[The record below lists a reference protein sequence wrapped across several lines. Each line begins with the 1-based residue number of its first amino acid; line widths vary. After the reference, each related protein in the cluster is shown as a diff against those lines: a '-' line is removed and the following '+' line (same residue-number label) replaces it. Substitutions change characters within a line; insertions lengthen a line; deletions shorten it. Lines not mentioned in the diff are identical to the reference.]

1 MSQTIVPKSDQ
12 LNAEDL
18 LSGPRTVTIT
28 EVRRGSAEQ
37 PVDIHLA
44 EFDRPFKPSKTV
56 RRILVVAWGA
66 NAASYVGRRMTL
78 YRDPA
83 VKFGG
88 MDVGGIRISHL
99 SHIDKRM
106 TVALTVT
113 RGKRAPYVV
122 EPLAAPPA
130 RQLQPESTAG
140 HEPAGAEPGIT
151 TVLSKRLYQRLKAA
165 GHGEQ
170 NAALAYLSEAL
181 DRNVTSTKELTAAEA
196 IQVIEG
202 LERPVQQPVAEPTGG
217 AEEPNPEVW
226 LASQQPPDGVA

>member
-18 LSGPRTVTIT
+18 LAGPRTVTIT
-28 EVRRGSAEQ
+28 EVRRGSDEQ
-37 PVDIHLA
+37 PVDIHVA

-56 RRILVVAWGA
+56 RRILVAAWGA
-66 NAASYVGRRMTL
+66 NAASYVGRRMTI
-78 YRDPA
+78 YRDPT

-113 RGKRAPYVV
+113 RGRRAPYVV

-130 RQLQPESTAG
+130 RRPEPTPAGESTSRPDFPSLIRAAG
-140 HEPAGAEPGIT
+140 TREALLDLFERA
-151 TVLSKRLYQRLKAA
+151 KAA
-165 GHGEQ
+165 G
-170 NAALAYLSEAL
+170 ALTDELRAL
-181 DRNVTSTKELTAAEA
+181 LTARAAE
-196 IQVIEG
+196 
-202 LERPVQQPVAEPTGG
+202 LEAAAAPAGPVV
-217 AEEPNPEVW
+217 EEPPLVEAEIVYGDGEW
-226 LASQQPPDGVA
+226 PAAASIPADPDGVSTG

>member
-56 RRILVVAWGA
+56 RRILVAAWGV
-66 NAASYVGRRMTL
+66 NAGAYVGRRMTI

-122 EPLAAPPA
+122 EPLATPPA
-130 RQLQPESTAG
+130 RQPEPTTTPAGESTSRPDFPSLIGAAG
-140 HEPAGAEPGIT
+140 TREALLELFERAKTAGALTEELRGAF
-151 TVLSKRLYQRLKAA
+151 KAR
-165 GHGEQ
+165 GD
-170 NAALAYLSEAL
+170 ALAP
-181 DRNVTSTKELTAAEA
+181 AAPPPPDNTPT
-196 IQVIEG
+196 VD
-202 LERPVQQPVAEPTGG
+202 AEIVD
-217 AEEPNPEVW
+217 PEKW
-226 LASQQPPDGVA
+226 LASQQPPAGGDE

>member
-1 MSQTIVPKSDQ
+1 MSQTIIPKSDQ

-28 EVRRGSAEQ
+28 DVRRGSAEQ

-56 RRILVVAWGA
+56 RRILVMAWGVD
-66 NAASYVGRRMTL
+66 AATYVGRSMTI

-99 SHIDKRM
+99 SDIDKRF

-113 RGKRAPYVV
+113 KGRRAPYVV

-130 RQLQPESTAG
+130 RKPEPKTSQPNFPSLIRAAKTREALLELFERAKTAG
-140 HEPAGAEPGIT
+140 ALTDE
-151 TVLSKRLYQRLKAA
+151 LKAA
-165 GHGEQ
+165 FKARGEK
-170 NAALAYLSEAL
+170 LSP
-181 DRNVTSTKELTAAEA
+181 AAEPA
-196 IQVIEG
+196 
-202 LERPVQQPVAEPTGG
+202 P
-217 AEEPNPEVW
+217 AEETTPAVDAEIVDPEEW
-226 LASQQPPDGVA
+226 LASQQPPSDGES